1 MRLDEMNK
9 IKQKLE
15 IETRSV
21 IELTYA
27 VLGCTGWLFPLLPD
41 VTEDG
46 CHFRLISHTTPK
58 TLHYQR
64 YGIEHAREASK
75 EIEELDL

>member
-1 MRLDEMNK
+1 MNK

-15 IETRSV
+15 IEETRSV

-46 CHFRLISHTTPK
+46 CHFRLISHTPPSHNTKNTALP
-58 TLHYQR
+58 TLWHR
-64 YGIEHAREASK
+64 TCSGSK
-75 EIEELDL
+75 